1 VKVKKM
7 KHIDII
13 DIFEKKELIGTK
25 ATVCGWVRT
34 SRDSKNMAFIEL
46 NDGTSLKHL
55 QIVIDKAKMS
65 EISEFMKLGTS
76 LKVVGEVVNSAVAAD
91 SVEINAEEIVVLGEC
106 PPEYPLQKKRHTLEY
121 LRTIPHLRVRTNT
134 FNAVLRVRS
143 VVSAAVHEF
152 FQDRRYVYI
161 HTPLITASD
170 CEGAGEMF
178 KVTTIG
184 YSKDYK
190 SEEEYNADDFFG
202 KRAAL
207 SVSGQLE
214 GEVAAM
220 AMGKI
225 YTFGPSF
232 RAEKSNTPRHV
243 AEFWHV
249 EPEVAFAELPDIIE
263 IAEDLIKYIINAVL
277 QKCPEELKFFNQHF
291 EKGLIEKLE
300 AVVNNDFA
308 VMTYT
313 EAIEH
318 LLKADKQ
325 FQYPVEWGSD
335 LMTEHER
342 YISEEICKK
351 PVFLTDYPKE
361 IKSFYMKQNPDGK
374 TVAAT
379 DLLVPGVGEIIGC
392 SEREADLDKLLE
404 AMQVR
409 GMSIEDYE
417 HYIALRRFGSVPHS
431 GFGLGLERMIMYVT
445 GVQNI
450 RDVILYPRTVGSI
463 Y

>member
-1 VKVKKM
+1 M
-7 KHIDII
+7 KHTDIVE
-13 DIFEKKELIGTK
+13 IFENKALIGTET
-25 ATVCGWVRT
+25 AVCGWVRT
-34 SRDSKNMAFIEL
+34 SRESKNMAFIEL

-55 QIVIDKAKMS
+55 QIVIDKS
-65 EISEFMKLGTS
+65 ELGDVSDFMKLGTS
-76 LKVVGEVVNSAVAAD
+76 LKVTGTVVKSAVAED
-91 SVEINAEEIVVLGEC
+91 SVEINAKEITVLGEC
-106 PPEYPLQKKRHTLEY
+106 PADYPLQKKRHTLEY

-134 FNAVLRVRS
+134 FNAVFRVRS
-143 VVSAAVHEF
+143 VVSASIHEF
-152 FQDRRYVYI
+152 FQSRRFVYV

-184 YSKDYK
+184 YSNEYK
-190 SEEEYNADDFFG
+190 SEEEYYANDFFG
-202 KRAAL
+202 KKAAL

-220 AMGKI
+220 ALGKI

-263 IAEDLIKYIINAVL
+263 LAEALIKHIINAVL
-277 QKCPEELKFFNQHF
+277 EKCPEELKFFDRHF
-291 EKGLIEKLE
+291 ENGLIEKLE
-300 AVVNNDFA
+300 TVAGHNFA

-313 EAIEH
+313 EAIER
-318 LLKADKQ
+318 LKGSGKDFK
-325 FQYPVEWGSD
+325 YPVEWGCD

-404 AMQVR
+404 AMKSR
-409 GMSIEDYE
+409 NMSLDEYE

-431 GFGLGLERMIMYVT
+431 GFGLGLERIIMYVT
-445 GVQNI
+445 SVQNI

-463 Y
+463 S

>member
-1 VKVKKM
+1 M
-7 KHIDII
+7 KHIDIY
-13 DIFEKKELIGTK
+13 DIFNKDDLIGQQV
-25 ATVCGWVRT
+25 TVCGWVRT
-34 SRDSKNMAFIEL
+34 SRDSKNMAFLEL
-46 NDGTSLKHL
+46 NDGTTLKHL
-55 QIVIDKAKMS
+55 QIVIDKTVLSDLS
-65 EISEFMKLGTS
+65 ECMKLGTS
-76 LKVVGEVVNSAVAAD
+76 LKVVGTVVKSVVAAD
-91 SVEINAEEIVVLGEC
+91 SVEVNAQEITVLGVC

-121 LRTIPHLRVRTNT
+121 LRTIPALRVRTNT
-134 FNAVLRVRS
+134 FNAVFRVRS
-143 VVSAAVHEF
+143 VVSAAIHEF
-152 FQDRRYVYI
+152 FQSRRYTYV
-161 HTPLITASD
+161 HTPLITGSD

-178 KVTTIG
+178 RVTTIG
-184 YSKDYK
+184 YSNEYK
-190 SEEEYNADDFFG
+190 SAEEYDAADFFG
-202 KRAAL
+202 RRAAL

-220 AMGKI
+220 ALGKI

-263 IAEDLIKYIINAVL
+263 IAEALIKHIIRTVL
-277 QKCPEELKFFNQHF
+277 TRCPDEMKFFDAHF

-300 AVVNNDFA
+300 QVVAQDF
-308 VMTYT
+308 VIMTYT
-313 EAIEH
+313 EAIEK
-318 LLKADKQ
+318 LQNCGEK
-325 FQYPVEWGSD
+325 FQYPVSWGCD

-342 YISEEICKK
+342 YIAEVICKR

-361 IKSFYMKQNPDGK
+361 IKSFYMKQNADGK

-404 AMQVR
+404 AMNLR
-409 GMSIEDYE
+409 GMALEDYND
-417 HYIALRRFGSVPHS
+417 YLSLRRFGSVPHS

-463 Y
+463 S

>member
-1 VKVKKM
+1 M
-7 KHIDII
+7 KHTDIVE
-13 DIFEKKELIGTK
+13 IFENKALIGTE
-25 ATVCGWVRT
+25 TVVCGWVRT
-34 SRDSKNMAFIEL
+34 SRESKNMAFIEL

-55 QIVIDKAKMS
+55 QIVIDKS
-65 EISEFMKLGTS
+65 ELGDVSDFMKLGTS
-76 LKVVGEVVNSAVAAD
+76 LKVTGTVVKSAVAED
-91 SVEINAEEIVVLGEC
+91 SVEINAKEITVLGEC
-106 PPEYPLQKKRHTLEY
+106 PADYPLQKKRHTLEY

-134 FNAVLRVRS
+134 FNAVFRVRS
-143 VVSAAVHEF
+143 VVSASIHEF
-152 FQDRRYVYI
+152 FQSRRFVYV

-184 YSKDYK
+184 YSNEYK
-190 SEEEYNADDFFG
+190 SEEEYYANDFFG
-202 KRAAL
+202 KKAAL

-220 AMGKI
+220 ALGKI

-263 IAEDLIKYIINAVL
+263 LAEALIKHIINAVL
-277 QKCPEELKFFNQHF
+277 EKCPEELKFFDRHF
-291 EKGLIEKLE
+291 ENGLIEKLE
-300 AVVNNDFA
+300 TVAGHNFA

-313 EAIEH
+313 EAIER
-318 LLKADKQ
+318 LKASGKDFK
-325 FQYPVEWGSD
+325 YPVEWGCD

-404 AMQVR
+404 AMKSR
-409 GMSIEDYE
+409 NMSLDEYE

-431 GFGLGLERMIMYVT
+431 GFGLGLERIIMYVT

-450 RDVILYPRTVGSI
+450 RDVILYPRTVGNIS
-463 Y
+463 

>member
-1 VKVKKM
+1 M
-7 KHIDII
+7 KHTDIV
-13 DIFEKKELIGTK
+13 DVFKKSELIGSK
-25 ATVCGWVRT
+25 VTVCGWVRT

-55 QIVIDKAKMS
+55 QIVVDKAVIS
-65 EISEFMKLGTS
+65 EISDFMKLGTS
-76 LKVVGEVVNSAVAAD
+76 LKVEGTLVNSAVAAD
-91 SVEINAEEIVVLGEC
+91 SVEINAENIEVLGEC

-134 FNAVLRVRS
+134 FNAVFRVRS
-143 VVSAAVHEF
+143 VVSAAIHEF
-152 FQDRRYVYI
+152 FQSRNFVYI

-184 YSKDYK
+184 YSNEYK
-190 SEEEYNADDFFG
+190 NEEDYNADDFFG
-202 KRAAL
+202 QRAAL

-263 IAEDLIKYIINAVL
+263 IAEDLIKHIINAVL
-277 QKCPEELKFFNQHF
+277 EKCPEEMKFFNQHF
-291 EKGLIEKLE
+291 EKGLIEKLQN
-300 AVVNNDFA
+300 VVSNDFA

-313 EAIEH
+313 EAIEE
-318 LLKADKQ
+318 LLKADRE
-325 FQYPVEWGSD
+325 FQYPVEWGCD
-335 LMTEHER
+335 LQTEHEK
-342 YISEEICKK
+342 YISEEVCKK

-404 AMQVR
+404 AMEVR
-409 GMSIEDYE
+409 GMTTEEYE

-431 GFGLGLERMIMYVT
+431 GFGLGLERIILYVT
-445 GVQNI
+445 GMQNI
-450 RDVILYPRTVGSI
+450 RDVILYPRTVGNI

>member
-1 VKVKKM
+1 M

-13 DIFEKKELIGTK
+13 DIMNNSDFIGK
-25 ATVCGWVRT
+25 SVTVCGWVRT
-34 SRDSKNMAFIEL
+34 SRDSKNMAFLEL
-46 NDGTSLKHL
+46 NDGTTLKHL
-55 QIVIDKAKMS
+55 QIVIDKAVIS
-65 EISEFMKLGTS
+65 DISEYMKLGTS
-76 LKVVGEVVNSAVAAD
+76 LKVEGTVVKSVVAVD
-91 SVEINAEEIVVLGEC
+91 SVEINAEKITVLGVC

-121 LRTIPHLRVRTNT
+121 LRTIPALRVRTNT
-134 FNAVLRVRS
+134 FNAVFRVRS
-143 VVSAAVHEF
+143 VISACIHEF
-152 FQDRRYVYI
+152 FQSRHYTYI
-161 HTPLITASD
+161 HTPLITGSD

-178 KVTTIG
+178 KVTTLPFDH
-184 YSKDYK
+184 SFKT
-190 SEEEYNADDFFG
+190 EEEADAADFFG
-202 KRAAL
+202 RRAAL

-220 AMGKI
+220 ALGKI

-263 IAEDLIKYIINAVL
+263 IAEDLIKHIINTVL
-277 QKCPEELKFFNQHF
+277 EKCPEELKFFNAHF
-291 EKGLIEKLE
+291 EKGLIEKLQN
-300 AVVNNDFA
+300 VVSHDFA

-313 EAIEH
+313 EAIDA
-318 LLKADKQ
+318 LKKSGKE
-325 FQYPVEWGSD
+325 FQYPVEWGCD

-342 YISEEICKK
+342 YIAEEICKR

-379 DLLVPGVGEIIGC
+379 DLLVPTVGEIIGC

-404 AMQVR
+404 AMNVR
-409 GMSIEDYE
+409 GMNLEDYKD
-417 HYIALRRFGSVPHS
+417 YISLRKFGSVPHS
-431 GFGLGLERMIMYVT
+431 GFGLGLERIIMYVT

-450 RDVILYPRTVGSI
+450 RDVILYPRTVGNIS
-463 Y
+463 

>member
-1 VKVKKM
+1 M
-7 KHIDII
+7 KHTDISE
-13 DIFEKKELIGTK
+13 IFKNSDLLETQV
-25 ATVCGWVRT
+25 TVCGWVRT
-34 SRDSKNMAFIEL
+34 SRDSKSMAFIEL
-46 NDGTSLKHL
+46 NDGTTLKHL
-55 QIVIDKAKMS
+55 QIVINKADFDD
-65 EISEFMKLGTS
+65 ISDYMKLGTA
-76 LKVVGEVVNSAVAAD
+76 LKVTGKAVKSAVAAD
-91 SVEINAEEIVVLGEC
+91 SVEINAESIAVLGEC
-106 PPEYPLQKKRHTLEY
+106 PPDYPLQKKRHTLEY

-134 FNAVLRVRS
+134 FNAVFRVRS
-143 VVSAAVHEF
+143 VVSACIHEF
-152 FQDRRYVYI
+152 FQSRGFVYV

-184 YSKDYK
+184 YSNDYK
-190 SEEEYNADDFFG
+190 SEEEYYADDFFG
-202 KRAAL
+202 RRASL

-220 AMGKI
+220 ALGKI

-263 IAEDLIKYIINAVL
+263 IAEALIKHIINTVL
-277 QKCPEELKFFNQHF
+277 EKCPEELKFFDKHF
-291 EKGLIEKLE
+291 ENGLVEKLT
-300 AVVNNDFA
+300 AVASHDFA
-308 VMTYT
+308 IMTYT
-313 EAIEH
+313 EAIEK
-318 LLKADKQ
+318 LKASGKDFK
-325 FQYPVEWGSD
+325 YPVEWGSD

-342 YISEEICKK
+342 YISEEVCKK
-351 PVFLTDYPKE
+351 PVFLTDYPKD

-392 SEREADLDKLLE
+392 SEREADLDKLLT
-404 AMQVR
+404 AMR
-409 GMSIEDYE
+409 ERNMSLDDYE

-431 GFGLGLERMIMYVT
+431 GFGLGLERIIMYVT

-463 Y
+463 S

>member
-1 VKVKKM
+1 M

-13 DIFEKKELIGTK
+13 DIFENKELIGSSV
-25 ATVCGWVRT
+25 TVCGWVRT

-46 NDGTSLKHL
+46 NDGTSFKHL
-55 QIVIDKAKMS
+55 QIVIDKSVIS
-65 EISEFMKLGTS
+65 EIGQFMRLGTS
-76 LKVVGEVVNSAVAAD
+76 LKVVGTLVKSAVAED
-91 SVEINAEEIVVLGEC
+91 SVEINAAEISVLGEC
-106 PPEYPLQKKRHTLEY
+106 PLEYPLQKKRHTLEY

-134 FNAVLRVRS
+134 FNAVFRVRS
-143 VVSAAVHEF
+143 VVSACIHEF
-152 FQDRRYVYI
+152 FQARRFVYV

-184 YSKDYK
+184 FSNDYK
-190 SEEEYNADDFFG
+190 NEEDYNADDFFG
-202 KRAAL
+202 QRAAL

-220 AMGKI
+220 ALGKI

-263 IAEDLIKYIINAVL
+263 IAEDLIKHIINTVL
-277 QKCPEELKFFNQHF
+277 EKCPNELKFFDMHF
-291 EKGLIEKLE
+291 EKGLIDKLK

-313 EAIEH
+313 EAIEK
-318 LLKADKQ
+318 LLNANVK
-325 FQYPVEWGSD
+325 FQYPVEWGCD

-342 YISEEICKK
+342 YISEEICKR

-361 IKSFYMKQNPDGK
+361 IKSFYMKQNADGK

-404 AMQVR
+404 AMEVR
-409 GMSIEDYE
+409 GMSVEEYE

-431 GFGLGLERMIMYVT
+431 GFGLGLERILMYVT

-450 RDVILYPRTVGSI
+450 RDVILYPRTAGSI

>member
-1 VKVKKM
+1 M
-7 KHIDII
+7 KHIDIYEI
-13 DIFEKKELIGTK
+13 LTNRDLISTEV
-25 ATVCGWVRT
+25 TVCGWVRT
-34 SRDSKNMAFIEL
+34 SRDSKNMAFLEI
-46 NDGTSLKHL
+46 NDGTTLKHL
-55 QIVIDKAKMS
+55 QIVIDKEKMTD
-65 EISEFMKLGTS
+65 ISEFMKLGTS
-76 LKVVGEVVNSAVAAD
+76 LKIVGEVVASVVAKD
-91 SVEINAEEIVVLGEC
+91 SVEINAKSIEVLGVC

-121 LRTIPHLRVRTNT
+121 LRTIPALRVRTNT

-143 VVSAAVHEF
+143 IVSASIHEF
-152 FQDRRYVYI
+152 FQDRHYTYI

-178 KVTTIG
+178 RVTTVGIEDG
-184 YSKDYK
+184 FKTQ
-190 SEEEYNADDFFG
+190 EEADAADFFG
-202 KRAAL
+202 RRAAL

-220 AMGKI
+220 ALGKI

-263 IAEDLIKYIINAVL
+263 IAEDLIKHIINTVL
-277 QKCPEELKFFNQHF
+277 KKCPEELKFFDAHF
-291 EKGLIEKLE
+291 EKGLIEKLTNV
-300 AVVNNDFA
+300 ANNDFA

-313 EAIEH
+313 EAIEK
-318 LLKADKQ
+318 LKACGEDFK
-325 FQYPVEWGSD
+325 YPVEWGCD

-342 YISEEICKK
+342 YISEVICKK

-361 IKSFYMKQNPDGK
+361 IKSFYMKQNADGK

-404 AMQVR
+404 AMKIR
-409 GMSIEDYE
+409 GMNLSEYEDY
-417 HYIALRRFGSVPHS
+417 ISLRRFGSVPHS
-431 GFGLGLERMIMYVT
+431 GFGLGLERIIMYVT
-445 GVQNI
+445 GIQNI

-463 Y
+463 S

>member
-1 VKVKKM
+1 M
-7 KHIDII
+7 KHTDISE
-13 DIFEKKELIGTK
+13 IFKNSDLLETQV
-25 ATVCGWVRT
+25 TVCGWVRT
-34 SRDSKNMAFIEL
+34 SRDSKSMAFIEL
-46 NDGTSLKHL
+46 NDGTTLKHL
-55 QIVIDKAKMS
+55 QIVINKADFDD
-65 EISEFMKLGTS
+65 ISDYMKLGTA
-76 LKVVGEVVNSAVAAD
+76 LKVTGKAVKSAVAAD
-91 SVEINAEEIVVLGEC
+91 SVEINAESIAVLGEC
-106 PPEYPLQKKRHTLEY
+106 PPDYPLQKKRHTLEY

-134 FNAVLRVRS
+134 FNAVFRVRS
-143 VVSAAVHEF
+143 VVSACIHEF
-152 FQDRRYVYI
+152 FQSRGFVYV

-184 YSKDYK
+184 YSNDYK
-190 SEEEYNADDFFG
+190 SEEEYYADDFFG
-202 KRAAL
+202 RRAAL

-220 AMGKI
+220 ALGKI

-263 IAEDLIKYIINAVL
+263 IAEALIKHIISTVL
-277 QKCPEELKFFNQHF
+277 EKCPEELKFFDKHF
-291 EKGLIEKLE
+291 ENGLVEKLT
-300 AVVNNDFA
+300 AVASHDFA
-308 VMTYT
+308 IMTYT
-313 EAIEH
+313 EAIEK
-318 LLKADKQ
+318 LKASGKE
-325 FQYPVEWGSD
+325 FKYPVEWGLD

-342 YISEEICKK
+342 YISEEVCKK
-351 PVFLTDYPKE
+351 PVFLTDYPKD

-392 SEREADLDKLLE
+392 SEREADLDKLLN
-404 AMQVR
+404 AMKER
-409 GMSIEDYE
+409 NMSLDDYE

-431 GFGLGLERMIMYVT
+431 GFGLGLERIIMYVT

-463 Y
+463 S

>member
-1 VKVKKM
+1 M

-13 DIFEKKELIGTK
+13 DIMNNSDFIGK
-25 ATVCGWVRT
+25 SVTVCGWVRT
-34 SRDSKNMAFIEL
+34 SRDSKNMAFLEL
-46 NDGTSLKHL
+46 NDGTTLKHL
-55 QIVIDKAKMS
+55 QIVIDKAVIS
-65 EISEFMKLGTS
+65 DISEYMKLGTS
-76 LKVVGEVVNSAVAAD
+76 LKVEGTVVKSVVAVD
-91 SVEINAEEIVVLGEC
+91 SVEINAEKITVLGVC

-121 LRTIPHLRVRTNT
+121 LRTIPALRVRTNT
-134 FNAVLRVRS
+134 FNAVFRVRS
-143 VVSAAVHEF
+143 VISACIHEF
-152 FQDRRYVYI
+152 FQSRHYTYI
-161 HTPLITASD
+161 HTPLITGSD

-178 KVTTIG
+178 KVTTLPFDHG
-184 YSKDYK
+184 FKT
-190 SEEEYNADDFFG
+190 EEEADAADFFG
-202 KRAAL
+202 RRAAL

-220 AMGKI
+220 ALGKI

-263 IAEDLIKYIINAVL
+263 IAEDLIKHIINTVL
-277 QKCPEELKFFNQHF
+277 EKCPEELKFFNAHF
-291 EKGLIEKLE
+291 EKGLIEKLQN
-300 AVVNNDFA
+300 VVSHDFA

-313 EAIEH
+313 EAIDA
-318 LLKADKQ
+318 LKKSGKE
-325 FQYPVEWGSD
+325 FQYPVEWGCD

-342 YISEEICKK
+342 YIAEEVCKR

-379 DLLVPGVGEIIGC
+379 DLLVPTVGEIIGC

-404 AMQVR
+404 AMNVR
-409 GMSIEDYE
+409 GMNLEDYKD
-417 HYIALRRFGSVPHS
+417 YISLRKFGSVPHS
-431 GFGLGLERMIMYVT
+431 GFGLGLERIIMYVT

-450 RDVILYPRTVGSI
+450 RDVILYPRTVGNIS
-463 Y
+463 

>member
-1 VKVKKM
+1 M
-7 KHIDII
+7 KHTDIVE
-13 DIFEKKELIGTK
+13 IFENKDLIGTET
-25 ATVCGWVRT
+25 AVCGWVRT
-34 SRDSKNMAFIEL
+34 SRESKNMAFIEL

-55 QIVIDKAKMS
+55 QIVIDKS
-65 EISEFMKLGTS
+65 QLGDVSDFMKLGTS
-76 LKVVGEVVNSAVAAD
+76 LKVTGTAVKSAVAED
-91 SVEINAEEIVVLGEC
+91 SVEINAKEITVLGEC
-106 PPEYPLQKKRHTLEY
+106 PADYPLQKKRHTLEY

-134 FNAVLRVRS
+134 FNAVFRVRS
-143 VVSAAVHEF
+143 VVSASIHEF
-152 FQDRRYVYI
+152 FQSRRFVYV

-184 YSKDYK
+184 YSNEYK
-190 SEEEYNADDFFG
+190 SEEEYYANDFFG
-202 KRAAL
+202 KKAAL

-220 AMGKI
+220 ALGKI

-263 IAEDLIKYIINAVL
+263 LAEALIKHIINAVL
-277 QKCPEELKFFNQHF
+277 EKCPEELKFFDRHF
-291 EKGLIEKLE
+291 ENGLIEKLE
-300 AVVNNDFA
+300 TVAGHNFA

-313 EAIEH
+313 EAIER
-318 LLKADKQ
+318 LKASGKDFK
-325 FQYPVEWGSD
+325 YPVEWGCD

-404 AMQVR
+404 AMKSR
-409 GMSIEDYE
+409 NMSLDEYE

-431 GFGLGLERMIMYVT
+431 GFGLGLERIIMYVT

-463 Y
+463 S

>member
-1 VKVKKM
+1 M
-7 KHIDII
+7 KHIDIA
-13 DIFEKKELIGTK
+13 DIFEKKELIGTDV
-25 ATVCGWVRT
+25 TVCGWVRT
-34 SRDSKNMAFIEL
+34 SRDSKNMAFLEM
-46 NDGTSLKHL
+46 NDGTSLNHL
-55 QIVIDKAKMS
+55 QIVIDKS
-65 EISEFMKLGTS
+65 VISDPSAYLKLGTS
-76 LKVVGEVVNSAVAAD
+76 LKVTGSVVKSVVAED
-91 SVEINAEEIVVLGEC
+91 SVEINAENIEILGVC

-121 LRTIPHLRVRTNT
+121 LRTIPALRVRTNT
-134 FNAVLRVRS
+134 FNAVFRVRS
-143 VVSAAVHEF
+143 VVSAAIHEF
-152 FQDRRYVYI
+152 FQSRRFVYI

-184 YSKDYK
+184 YSNEYK
-190 SEEEYNADDFFG
+190 NEEDYNADDFFG
-202 KRAAL
+202 RRAAL

-263 IAEDLIKYIINAVL
+263 IAEDLIKHIINTVL
-277 QKCPEELKFFNQHF
+277 EKCPEELKFFDARF
-291 EKGLIEKLE
+291 EKGLIDKLKS
-300 AVVNNDFA
+300 VVSHDFA

-318 LLKADKQ
+318 LKKADVK
-325 FQYPVEWGSD
+325 FQYPVEWGCD

-342 YISEEICKK
+342 YITEEICQK

-392 SEREADLDKLLE
+392 SEREADLDKLLS

-417 HYIALRRFGSVPHS
+417 DYISLRRFGSVPHS
-431 GFGLGLERMIMYVT
+431 GFGLGLERIIMYVT
-445 GVQNI
+445 GMQNI

-463 Y
+463 S

>member
-1 VKVKKM
+1 M
-7 KHIDII
+7 KHTDII
-13 DIFEKKELIGTK
+13 EIFENAAFIGSEV
-25 ATVCGWVRT
+25 TVCGWVRT

-55 QIVIDKAKMS
+55 QIVINKA
-65 EISEFMKLGTS
+65 EIPDTAEYMKLGSS
-76 LKVVGEVVNSAVAAD
+76 LKVIGTAVKSAVAAD
-91 SVEINAEEIVVLGEC
+91 SVEINAKEIAVLGEC
-106 PPEYPLQKKRHTLEY
+106 PPDYPLQKKRHTLEY

-134 FNAVLRVRS
+134 FNAVFRVRS
-143 VVSAAVHEF
+143 VVSACIHEF
-152 FQDRRYVYI
+152 FQSRHFVYI

-184 YSKDYK
+184 YSGLYK
-190 SEEEYNADDFFG
+190 NEEEYYAADFFG
-202 KRAAL
+202 KKASL

-220 AMGKI
+220 GLGKI

-249 EPEVAFAELPDIIE
+249 EPEVAFAELSDIIE
-263 IAEDLIKYIINAVL
+263 IAEALIKHIINTVL
-277 QKCPEELKFFNQHF
+277 EKCPDELKFFDRHF
-291 EKGLIEKLE
+291 ENGLIEKLKSV
-300 AVVNNDFA
+300 ASHDFA

-313 EAIEH
+313 EAVE
-318 LLKADKQ
+318 LLKKSGQD

-342 YISEEICKK
+342 YISEEICRK
-351 PVFLTDYPKE
+351 PVFLTDYSKE
-361 IKSFYMKQNPDGK
+361 IKSFYMKQNADGK

-392 SEREADLDKLLE
+392 SEREADLDKLLD
-404 AMQVR
+404 AMKSR
-409 GMSIEDYE
+409 GMTLDEYE

-431 GFGLGLERMIMYVT
+431 GFGLGLERIIMYVT

-450 RDVILYPRTVGSI
+450 RDVILYPRTAGSI
-463 Y
+463 S

>member
-1 VKVKKM
+1 M
-7 KHIDII
+7 KHTDIA
-13 DIFEKKELIGTK
+13 DIFEDSAYKGKQV
-25 ATVCGWVRT
+25 TVCGWVRT
-34 SRDSKNMAFIEL
+34 SRDSKNMAFLEL
-46 NDGTSLKHL
+46 NDGTSFRHL
-55 QIVIDKAKMS
+55 QIVINKADF
-65 EISEFMKLGTS
+65 EELTPFLKLGTAV
-76 LKVVGEVVNSAVAAD
+76 KVTGKLVDSAVAAD
-91 SVEINAEEIVVLGEC
+91 SVEINAASLEVLGEC
-106 PPEYPLQKKRHTLEY
+106 PADYPLQKKRHTLEY

-152 FQDRRYVYI
+152 FQARRYVYV

-184 YSKDYK
+184 YSNAYK
-190 SEEEYNADDFFG
+190 NEDEYYADDFFG

-214 GEVAAM
+214 GETAAM

-263 IAEDLIKYIINAVL
+263 IAEDLIKYLIRAVL
-277 QKCPEELKFFNQHF
+277 ERCPEELKFFDARF
-291 EKGLIEKLE
+291 EKGLIEKLKSVAE
-300 AVVNNDFA
+300 HDFA

-313 EAIEH
+313 EAIER
-318 LLKADKQ
+318 LQASGQK
-325 FQYPVEWGSD
+325 FQYPVEWGAD

-342 YISEEICKK
+342 YIAEVICQK
-351 PVFLTDYPKE
+351 PVFLTDYPKQ

-392 SEREADLDKLLE
+392 SEREADYDKLIA
-404 AMQVR
+404 AMKER
-409 GMSIEDYE
+409 GMALEEYE
-417 HYIALRRFGSVPHS
+417 QYIALRRFGSVPHS

-445 GVQNI
+445 GMANI

-463 Y
+463 S

>member
-1 VKVKKM
+1 M
-7 KHIDII
+7 KHIDIYK
-13 DIFEKKELIGTK
+13 IFEQKEYLNTK
-25 ATVCGWVRT
+25 VTVCGWVRT

-46 NDGTSLKHL
+46 NDGTTLKHL
-55 QIVIDKAKMS
+55 QIVIDKSQMS
-65 EISEFMKLGTS
+65 DIAEFMKLGTS
-76 LKVVGEVVNSAVAAD
+76 LKVEGTLVPSAVAVD
-91 SVEINAEEIVVLGEC
+91 SVEINAENIEVLGTC
-106 PPEYPLQKKRHTLEY
+106 PPEYPLQKKRHTLEF
-121 LRTIPHLRVRTNT
+121 LRTMPHLRVRTNT

-143 VVSAAVHEF
+143 VVSACIHEF
-152 FQDRRYVYI
+152 FQDRRFTYI

-184 YSKDYK
+184 YSNDYK
-190 SEEEYNADDFFG
+190 NEEDYNADDFFG
-202 KRAAL
+202 RRAAL

-220 AMGKI
+220 ALGKI

-263 IAEDLIKYIINAVL
+263 IAEDLIKHIINSVL
-277 QKCPEELKFFNQHF
+277 EKCPSELEFFDRLF
-291 EKGLIEKLE
+291 EKGLIEKLKG
-300 AVVNNDFA
+300 VVSNDFA

-313 EAIEH
+313 EAIDV
-318 LLKADKQ
+318 LKKSGKE
-325 FQYPVEWGSD
+325 FQYPVEWGCD
-335 LMTEHER
+335 LQTEHER
-342 YISEEICKK
+342 YISEEVCKR

-361 IKSFYMKQNPDGK
+361 IKSFYMKQNADGK

-392 SEREADLDKLLE
+392 SEREADLSKLLD
-404 AMQVR
+404 AMEKR
-409 GMSIEDYE
+409 GMNLEDYE

-431 GFGLGLERMIMYVT
+431 GFGLGLERIIMYVT

-450 RDVILYPRTVGSI
+450 RDVILYPRTVGNIS
-463 Y
+463 

>member
-1 VKVKKM
+1 M
-7 KHIDII
+7 KHTDIVE
-13 DIFEKKELIGTK
+13 IFENKALIGTE
-25 ATVCGWVRT
+25 TVVCGWVRT
-34 SRDSKNMAFIEL
+34 SRESKNMAFIEL

-55 QIVIDKAKMS
+55 QIVIDKS
-65 EISEFMKLGTS
+65 QLGDVSDFMKLGTS
-76 LKVVGEVVNSAVAAD
+76 LKVTGTAVKSAVAED
-91 SVEINAEEIVVLGEC
+91 SVEINAKEITVLGEC
-106 PPEYPLQKKRHTLEY
+106 PADYPLQKKRHTLEY

-134 FNAVLRVRS
+134 FNAVFRVRS
-143 VVSAAVHEF
+143 VVSASIHEF
-152 FQDRRYVYI
+152 FQSRRFVYV

-184 YSKDYK
+184 YSNEYK
-190 SEEEYNADDFFG
+190 SEEEYYANDFFG
-202 KRAAL
+202 KKAAL

-220 AMGKI
+220 ALGKI

-263 IAEDLIKYIINAVL
+263 LAEALIKHIINAVL
-277 QKCPEELKFFNQHF
+277 EKCPEELKFFDRHF
-291 EKGLIEKLE
+291 ENGLIEKLE
-300 AVVNNDFA
+300 TVAGHNFA

-313 EAIEH
+313 EAIER
-318 LLKADKQ
+318 LKGSGKDFK
-325 FQYPVEWGSD
+325 YPVEWGCD

-404 AMQVR
+404 AMKSR
-409 GMSIEDYE
+409 NMSLDEYE

-431 GFGLGLERMIMYVT
+431 GFGLGLERIIMYVT

-463 Y
+463 S